1 MGAEQALVGKFPV
14 PLHFM
19 DDENKLIQAKD
30 LDEFVVSASD
40 ILDSMDVLVTELKR
54 QTESSQ

>member
-14 PLHFM
+14 PLRFM